1 MKITKK
7 QFDRLVEGLVKEQ
20 WADWE
25 LGLGEK
31 PDEQDEKF
39 PFPNDP
45 DLHDNDLEDEDLNE
59 QFEWTDEELASMG
72 DEESDKEE
80 ADQWFSDFTGELTG
94 TEDEDDDYPWDD
106 EFVGKA
112 DRSERGM
119 QEAKKNRC
127 WDGYKPVKDKKP
139 YSKGS
144 CEKVDEAVGVEQDEE
159 LEQARRK
166 FIGKKITVKDGDVV
180 RIVQVTREER
190 SGRLMAWYE
199 YERVQVHTGWVWVDK
214 LEEKLQEAKKKKN
227 KSPSEKVR
235 KPTAPPSRQH
245 KDPTK
250 YDRKRD
256 KKNVDLNEMRPMS
269 RRGSMMQG
277 KGENVSSFFV
287 NKMMAE
293 IKRLLKGK
301 MDWVD
306 LDSIQRLEKALTD
319 VARQAYSELDEVD

>member
-1 MKITKK
+1 MKISK
-7 QFDRLVEGLVKEQ
+7 QQLNKLVEGLVKEQ

-39 PFPNDP
+39 PDDDDYLPYRPFQDAPPGDPYWDFNDGED
-45 DLHDNDLEDEDLNE
+45 DLYE
-59 QFEWTDEELASMG
+59 QFEWTDEELASM
-72 DEESDKEE
+72 DSDKQGEDEE
-80 ADQWFSDFTGELTG
+80 ADQWFSNFTGELTG
-94 TEDEDDDYPWDD
+94 TEDEGDDYPWDD

-119 QEAKKNRC
+119 
-127 WDGYKPVKDKKP
+127 
-139 YSKGS
+139 
-144 CEKVDEAVGVEQDEE
+144 
-159 LEQARRK
+159 
-166 FIGKKITVKDGDVV
+166 
-180 RIVQVTREER
+180 
-190 SGRLMAWYE
+190 
-199 YERVQVHTGWVWVDK
+199 
-214 LEEKLQEAKKKKN
+214 QEAKKKKN

-293 IKRLLKGK
+293 INRFLKGK

-306 LDSIQRLEKALTD
+306 LDSIERLEKALTD
-319 VARQAYSELDEVD
+319 VGRQAYSELDELD

>member
-119 QEAKKNRC
+119 QEAKK
-127 WDGYKPVKDKKP
+127 
-139 YSKGS
+139 
-144 CEKVDEAVGVEQDEE
+144 
-159 LEQARRK
+159 
-166 FIGKKITVKDGDVV
+166 
-180 RIVQVTREER
+180 
-190 SGRLMAWYE
+190 
-199 YERVQVHTGWVWVDK
+199 
-214 LEEKLQEAKKKKN
+214 KKN
-227 KSPSEKVR
+227 KSPFEKVR

-306 LDSIQRLEKALTD
+306 LDSIQRLEKALTE

>member
-94 TEDEDDDYPWDD
+94 TEDDDYPWDD

-119 QEAKKNRC
+119 
-127 WDGYKPVKDKKP
+127 
-139 YSKGS
+139 
-144 CEKVDEAVGVEQDEE
+144 
-159 LEQARRK
+159 
-166 FIGKKITVKDGDVV
+166 
-180 RIVQVTREER
+180 
-190 SGRLMAWYE
+190 
-199 YERVQVHTGWVWVDK
+199 
-214 LEEKLQEAKKKKN
+214 QEAKKKKN

-319 VARQAYSELDEVD
+319 VACQAYSELDEVD

>member
-7 QFDRLVEGLVKEQ
+7 QFNRLVEGLVKEQ

-119 QEAKKNRC
+119 QEAKK
-127 WDGYKPVKDKKP
+127 
-139 YSKGS
+139 
-144 CEKVDEAVGVEQDEE
+144 
-159 LEQARRK
+159 
-166 FIGKKITVKDGDVV
+166 
-180 RIVQVTREER
+180 
-190 SGRLMAWYE
+190 
-199 YERVQVHTGWVWVDK
+199 
-214 LEEKLQEAKKKKN
+214 KKN

-306 LDSIQRLEKALTD
+306 LDSIQRLEKALTE
-319 VARQAYSELDEVD
+319 VARQAYSELDEVE

>member
-119 QEAKKNRC
+119 QEAKK
-127 WDGYKPVKDKKP
+127 
-139 YSKGS
+139 
-144 CEKVDEAVGVEQDEE
+144 
-159 LEQARRK
+159 
-166 FIGKKITVKDGDVV
+166 
-180 RIVQVTREER
+180 
-190 SGRLMAWYE
+190 
-199 YERVQVHTGWVWVDK
+199 
-214 LEEKLQEAKKKKN
+214 KKN

>member
-7 QFDRLVEGLVKEQ
+7 QFNRLVEGLVKEQ

-59 QFEWTDEELASMG
+59 QFEWTDEELASM
-72 DEESDKEE
+72 DSDKQGGDEE
-80 ADQWFSDFTGELTG
+80 ADQWFSNFTGELTG
-94 TEDEDDDYPWDD
+94 TEDEGDDYPWDD
-106 EFVGKA
+106 EFIGKA
-112 DRSERGM
+112 DRSERG
-119 QEAKKNRC
+119 
-127 WDGYKPVKDKKP
+127 
-139 YSKGS
+139 
-144 CEKVDEAVGVEQDEE
+144 
-159 LEQARRK
+159 
-166 FIGKKITVKDGDVV
+166 I
-180 RIVQVTREER
+180 
-190 SGRLMAWYE
+190 
-199 YERVQVHTGWVWVDK
+199 
-214 LEEKLQEAKKKKN
+214 QEAKKKKN